1 MAAGVASTV
10 GPVAPA
16 ALWLPLAPWPLA
28 RARDGVN
35 GVARMVDVEPRSVCS
50 GCSRPSVVCL
60 CSSIRRVATRTRVVI
75 LQHPRESDVRIN
87 TARLVELQLERAERH
102 VAVKLAEVPGFTAR
116 LNDPE
121 APPILL
127 YPGPDARDLAEAP
140 PEQPVTLVVLDG
152 TWWQAKKLFQQN
164 PELARLPRYS
174 LSPSAPSRYRIRREP
189 ALHCISTIEAI
200 GEALTLLEPPG
211 FDREAWL
218 LPFEAMV
225 EHQLHFARSRG
236 AHRHLTG
243 RDKVHKPRL
252 PKLLLER
259 EADLVVGYGEAN
271 AWTRG
276 SALGADAEVLQW
288 VAERVQTGERFEALL
303 APRRPLSPSFEVH
316 ARVASEVV
324 LAGETF
330 AEFLERWRAFTRP
343 TDLLAGWGFYASERL
358 VAEGA
363 SLPERLDLRGL
374 ARRQLRKKTGEV
386 AACAAELGAVV
397 PQPWALGRAGERLSA
412 AVAVTRALVDAARG

>member
-1 MAAGVASTV
+1 MLEIV
-10 GPVAPA
+10 
-16 ALWLPLAPWPLA
+16 
-28 RARDGVN
+28 
-35 GVARMVDVEPRSVCS
+35 PRSVCA

-60 CSSIRRVATRTRVVI
+60 CASIRRIATRTRVVI

-102 VAVKLAEVPGFTAR
+102 VAVKLSEVPGFTAR
-116 LNDPE
+116 LSDPA

-127 YPGPDARDLAEAP
+127 YPGPEARDLAEAP
-140 PEQPVTLVVLDG
+140 PDGPVTLVVLDG

-189 ALHCISTIEAI
+189 ALHCVSTIEAI

-218 LPFEAMV
+218 LPFDAMV
-225 EHQLHFARSRG
+225 EHQLHFAQSHNARRHLANRG
-236 AHRHLTG
+236 AAP
-243 RDKVHKPRL
+243 KPRL

-259 EADLVVGYGEAN
+259 EADLVVAYGEAN

-276 SALGADAEVLQW
+276 SALGGDAEVLQW

-316 ARVASEVV
+316 AHVASEVV
-324 LAGETF
+324 LAGESF
-330 AEFLERWRAFTRP
+330 EGFLQRWRAFTRP

-358 VAEGA
+358 AAEGV

-386 AACAAELGAVV
+386 GACAAELGAVV
-397 PQPWALGRAGERLSA
+397 PKPWALGRAGERLSA